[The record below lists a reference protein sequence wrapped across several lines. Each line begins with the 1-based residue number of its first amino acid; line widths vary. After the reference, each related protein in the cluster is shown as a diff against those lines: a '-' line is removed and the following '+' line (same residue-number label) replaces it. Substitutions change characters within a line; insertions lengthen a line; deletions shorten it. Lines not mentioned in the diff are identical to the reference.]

1 MKKIAILLPLKER
14 YRKFDA
20 GSVSLF
26 VHSHLQNSVFKKKLK
41 YMVSTLTNHGII
53 KIMSN

>member
-26 VHSHLQNSVFKKKLK
+26 VHSHLQNSVLKKKNKNIWLQ
-41 YMVSTLTNHGII
+41 H
-53 KIMSN
+53 